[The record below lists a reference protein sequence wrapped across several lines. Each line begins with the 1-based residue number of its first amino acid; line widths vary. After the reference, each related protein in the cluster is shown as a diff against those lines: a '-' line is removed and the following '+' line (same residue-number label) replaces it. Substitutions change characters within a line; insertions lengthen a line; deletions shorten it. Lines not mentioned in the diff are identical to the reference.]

1 MRLEGRT
8 IIMRNEPPPLPLR
21 ISFGIVGLLFAAI
34 GTVMAFNLVQQLF
47 RTTGGEA
54 TAWGWAL
61 GITLT
66 ILFSGAAAICLH
78 VALRPARELRIDP
91 GKRQAT
97 LLVSGP
103 LGEKREIFDLL
114 SLARPT
120 ATFTPE
126 IGENAARY
134 AVVIDLPNGT
144 RMDYHDPTLSLD
156 QQKQFAETWRDR
168 ISDELDSCRG

>member
-21 ISFGIVGLLFAAI
+21 AGFGIFGLLFAAI
-34 GTVMAFNLVQQLF
+34 GTVMAFNLVQQMF

-78 VALRPARELRIDP
+78 VALRPASVPLPRAGAAARLIFLSAA
-91 GKRQAT
+91 QT
-97 LLVSGP
+97 LL
-103 LGEKREIFDLL
+103 
-114 SLARPT
+114 T
-120 ATFTPE
+120 
-126 IGENAARY
+126 
-134 AVVIDLPNGT
+134 
-144 RMDYHDPTLSLD
+144 
-156 QQKQFAETWRDR
+156 DR
-168 ISDELDSCRG
+168 HGFPKS